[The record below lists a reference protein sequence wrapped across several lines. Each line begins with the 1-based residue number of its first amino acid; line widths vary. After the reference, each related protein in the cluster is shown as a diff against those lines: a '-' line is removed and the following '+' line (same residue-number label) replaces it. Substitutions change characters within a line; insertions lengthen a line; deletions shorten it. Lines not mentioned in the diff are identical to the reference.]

1 MIVLD
6 KSKYKLAII
15 LIILVLIAPIISVG
29 FQLSSYSS
37 VLLLSVFF
45 IPFFSSNKI
54 YFPKTNKY
62 FYFYLSF
69 SFFEIIKSIY
79 FQSSTLSVLSVLI
92 GFFIIS
98 IISKNIYYKSVNEK
112 FEENMKIVFYFIFS
126 LVVLSFYNINFGDY
140 SNFSKSLFPFK
151 EPGHFALYL
160 GYFFPLAFYFCKN
173 FTTKFLLFILLGYFS
188 LNSESFLLVI
198 MTVLSL
204 LISNY
209 DSKKNLIY
217 VFISIFVGVLVI
229 VQYSLFDLEYY
240 LARLNFEGTRN
251 LSSLSYL
258 QGWDIIITTLNS
270 TNLFGVGLNNL
281 ESVKPGE
288 FSEIIYDISGKYF
301 NRNDGGF
308 LAAKVI
314 GELGWFGVLVL
325 FMYLKFVISKLKYLS
340 KAYSSLQY
348 FYSSVLIISLIEFF
362 IRGLGYFTIGTILI
376 TSSFIYFKTHDK
388 YYSS

>member
-173 FTTKFLLFILLGYFS
+173 FTTKFLLFI
-188 LNSESFLLVI
+188 
-198 MTVLSL
+198 
-204 LISNY
+204 
-209 DSKKNLIY
+209 
-217 VFISIFVGVLVI
+217 
-229 VQYSLFDLEYY
+229 
-240 LARLNFEGTRN
+240 
-251 LSSLSYL
+251 
-258 QGWDIIITTLNS
+258 
-270 TNLFGVGLNNL
+270 
-281 ESVKPGE
+281 
-288 FSEIIYDISGKYF
+288 
-301 NRNDGGF
+301 
-308 LAAKVI
+308 
-314 GELGWFGVLVL
+314 
-325 FMYLKFVISKLKYLS
+325 
-340 KAYSSLQY
+340 
-348 FYSSVLIISLIEFF
+348 
-362 IRGLGYFTIGTILI
+362 
-376 TSSFIYFKTHDK
+376 
-388 YYSS
+388 

>member
-1 MIVLD
+1 VIVLD